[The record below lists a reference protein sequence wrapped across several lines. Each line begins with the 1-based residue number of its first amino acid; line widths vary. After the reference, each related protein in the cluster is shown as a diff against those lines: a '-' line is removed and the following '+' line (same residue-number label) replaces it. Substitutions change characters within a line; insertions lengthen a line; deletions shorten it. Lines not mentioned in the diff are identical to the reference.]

1 MAYTQSDIDDLKAA
15 IASGALRVRYADGR
29 EIQYR
34 SLAEMRETLGIM
46 QAEATGT
53 TSSSSRSFLVGF

>member
-29 EIQYR
+29 EIMYR
-34 SLAEMRETLGIM
+34 SLGEMRETLGIM
-46 QAEATGT
+46 QAEATGSS
-53 TSSSSRSFLVGF
+53 SSSSRSFLAGF

>member
-1 MAYTQSDIDDLKAA
+1 MAYTQTDIDDLKAA

-34 SLAEMRETLGIM
+34 SLADMRETLSIM
-46 QAEATGT
+46 QAEATGS
-53 TSSSSRSFLVGF
+53 TSGSSRSFLVGF